1 MKRCAWIL
9 LAILPTG
16 CWACTVDPGKELAAL
31 SQETSRAIIHRL
43 WDSGDCERVTLDGLS
58 SGTSDWVALA
68 VALKPYTDAWSS
80 ESLVA
85 SLGFAM
91 LKAPSRVLPLVDN
104 PAFGSRIC
112 IADFFDDSPEGI
124 EAFWKRL
131 PLFRT
136 TYESFLATGL
146 QRQARKCL
154 EQVEGLE
161 ERQGARK

>member
-1 MKRCAWIL
+1 
-9 LAILPTG
+9 
-16 CWACTVDPGKELAAL
+16 LAA
-31 SQETSRAIIHRL
+31 
-43 WDSGDCERVTLDGLS
+43 
-58 SGTSDWVALA
+58 
-68 VALKPYTDAWSS
+68 ALKPYTDAWPS

-136 TYESFLATGL
+136 TYESFLSTKL
-146 QRQARKCL
+146 QQQARKCL
-154 EQVEGLE
+154 GEVERLE
-161 ERQGARK
+161 KQLGARK